1 MTEYLIL
8 IIQLNLAILDEFI
21 DNKSPF
27 YDYLLNIDH
36 FLWQG
41 LIGGAIR
48 SLETIYFG
56 LFSACR
62 FSVILHIN
70 FLTYDSMPTKCQ
82 DR

>member
-27 YDYLLNIDH
+27 YNYLLNIDH

-41 LIGGAIR
+41 LIGGAIDM
-48 SLETIYFG
+48 
-56 LFSACR
+56 
-62 FSVILHIN
+62 SVINRIPPIHQKQLPVH
-70 FLTYDSMPTKCQ
+70 MPLSNNYQC
-82 DR
+82 